1 MFNRT
6 VVVAPSREAPVYV
19 EKTIHEHRAP
29 TDKSVELLRD
39 MEAKAEAEVVKSVAV
54 SDNGFECVIHQI
66 KDFMSAQHRYRVV
79 WTLNGRR
86 CTTEFAALMHA
97 DTALVIRALRDRIAQ
112 DIANIALESLS
123 HVEFN

>member
-6 VVVAPSREAPVYV
+6 VVVAPSREVPVYV
-19 EKTIHEHRAP
+19 DRHIHEHRAP

-39 MEAKAEAEVVKSVAV
+39 MEARAEAEVIKAVAV

-66 KDFMSAQHRYRVV
+66 KDFMSAQRRYRVV

-86 CTTEFAALMHA
+86 CTTEFTASMHA
-97 DTALVIRALRDRIAQ
+97 DATLVIRALRDRIAQ